1 MWGKCNHD
9 MADSPE
15 THVMLHAGSQAI
27 PTNKNSVFDVRGG
40 LLTCRGTLYPEATQG
55 GEEIIANESTRSG
68 IKIDKVQIAPHW

>member
-40 LLTCRGTLYPEATQG
+40 LLICRGTLYPEATQG

-68 IKIDKVQIAPHW
+68 IKIDKVQIGPHW